1 MKPVASYS
9 DKDDVLRL
17 LLQGPPK
24 SGKTVLACKFPG
36 AYIIDIDRN
45 LGGVLRY
52 LRDNNLP
59 MPVGY
64 DHVDRDENDAL
75 IPLPL
80 RYARLAKLLLAAQ
93 ENPLVQ
99 TIILDSGTTLSDV
112 LIAEALRGQG
122 KATVAD
128 FKDGR
133 QFWGHFAVLG
143 KGFMAALSQMRKHI
157 VLICHE
163 KTNKSEKGDVVYP
176 IQIYW
181 PGQVG
186 EILGCFFTNVWRCE
200 ATAIPSG
207 VNFTYKHIVRTTM
220 TNKYNLGNT
229 LGLPAEFEFDWKL
242 VEAKLKGGA
251 K

>member
-1 MKPVASYS
+1 MKPITDYA

-52 LRDNNLP
+52 IQENKLTLP
-59 MPVGY
+59 IGY
-64 DHVDRDENDAL
+64 DHVDRDENDVL
-75 IPLPL
+75 ILMQL
-80 RYARLAKLLLAAQ
+80 RYARLAKLLKEAQ

-99 TIILDSGTTLSDV
+99 TIVIDSGTTLSDL
-112 LIAEALRGQG
+112 LIAETLRGQG
-122 KATVAD
+122 KTAISD
-128 FKDGR
+128 FKDPR
-133 QFWGHFAVLG
+133 QFWGFFATLG

-157 VLICHE
+157 VLIVHE
-163 KTNKSEKGDVVYP
+163 KTNKDDKGNVVFP
-176 IQIYW
+176 IKIAW

-186 EILGCFFTNVWRCE
+186 DIIGCFFTNVWRCE
-200 ATAIPSG
+200 TKIIPAGAT
-207 VNFTYKHIVRTTM
+207 NNYKWFVRTM
-220 TNKYNLGNT
+220 PDHQYALGNT
-229 LGLPAEFEFDWKL
+229 LGMPAEFEFDWKL

>member
-1 MKPVASYS
+1 MKDTSDYS

-52 LRDNNLP
+52 LRDNKLP

-64 DHVDRDENDAL
+64 DHVDRDDADAL

-80 RYARLAKLLLAAQ
+80 RYARLSKLLLAAQ

-99 TIILDSGTTLSDV
+99 TIVLDSGTTLSDV
-112 LIAEALRGQG
+112 LIHETLRGQG
-122 KATVAD
+122 KTAVAD

-163 KTNKSEKGDVVYP
+163 KTEKTAEGNVVYP
-176 IQIYW
+176 IKVAW

-186 EILGCFFTNVWRCE
+186 EIIGCFFTNVWRCE
-200 ATAIPSG
+200 TKIIPAGAS
-207 VNFTYKHIVRTTM
+207 NTYKWVVRTLPDHRFA
-220 TNKYNLGNT
+220 LGNT

-242 VEAKLKGGA
+242 VEAKLKGAA

>member
-1 MKPVASYS
+1 MKPITSYS

-64 DHVDRDENDAL
+64 DHLDRDENDAL

-99 TIILDSGTTLSDV
+99 TIVLDSGTTLSDV

-122 KATVAD
+122 KTAVAD

-157 VLICHE
+157 VLIVHE
-163 KTNKSEKGDVVYP
+163 KTEKTAEGNVVYP
-176 IQIYW
+176 IKVAW

-200 ATAIPSG
+200 TKIIPAGAT
-207 VNFTYKHIVRTTM
+207 NNYKWVVRTLPDHR
-220 TNKYNLGNT
+220 YALGNT

-242 VEAKLKGGA
+242 VEAKLKGGS